1 MALSQAAKPRKKLEP
16 KPSIADR
23 YVAETTEEDRDKLA
37 VQIAA
42 LRINAM
48 GSKPLAWK
56 AIRAEFGL
64 KNDQFHKVIRHSA
77 GYRKAVIDR
86 IKSLKAQEDGWEY
99 SGKLD
104 YLTGIDDISEDEL
117 K

>member
-16 KPSIADR
+16 KRSIADR

-48 GSKPLAWK
+48 GSKPLA
-56 AIRAEFGL
+56 
-64 KNDQFHKVIRHSA
+64 
-77 GYRKAVIDR
+77 
-86 IKSLKAQEDGWEY
+86 
-99 SGKLD
+99 
-104 YLTGIDDISEDEL
+104 
-117 K
+117 